1 MTKPKTKTEKIKA
14 KLVKHELP
22 TQEELYE
29 NPIQE
34 IVIKPEWWD
43 SEGPVMEFMIK
54 YLTGFLW
61 EVKFGHKMVAIHRE
75 RDAVER
81 LLHQLEFLEAKDKK
95 DEWWPTHDE
104 EFQLALF
111 EWARLV
117 PMMWD

>member
-1 MTKPKTKTEKIKA
+1 MTTSKSERISK
-14 KLVKHELP
+14 KLKKGKLP
-22 TQEELYE
+22 SQEELYE

-61 EVKFGHKMVAIHRE
+61 EVKYGHKMVAIHRE

-81 LLHQLEFLEAKDKK
+81 LLHHLEFLQAKQKK
-95 DEWWPTHDE
+95 EEWWPTHDE

-111 EWARLV
+111 EFARLV

>member
-1 MTKPKTKTEKIKA
+1 MSKPKTDKIKA
-14 KLVKHELP
+14 KLVEHELP
-22 TQEELYE
+22 SQEDLYE
-29 NPIQE
+29 NPVQE
-34 IVIKPEWWD
+34 IVIKPDWWD
-43 SEGPVMEFMIK
+43 SETPVMEFMIK

-61 EVKFGHKMVAIHRE
+61 EVKFGNKMVAIHRE

-81 LLHQLEFLEAKDKK
+81 LLHHLEFLEAKQKN